1 MQVNFAAY
9 VGARLTPEDVFDTV
23 IATLSFR
30 SVDTIILIMIL
41 FTLFVLAVVLCIL
54 LRQFWVARRAQ
65 TFRLSG
71 GKHPE
76 LTLQEGHRWHLFLS
90 HTERTSTQSPLAS
103 ITVKIASITVKIVT
117 VCSAI
122 ACT

>member
-41 FTLFVLAVVLCIL
+41 LTLFVLAVVLCTL
-54 LRQFWVARRAQ
+54 GRQ
-65 TFRLSG
+65 L
-71 GKHPE
+71 
-76 LTLQEGHRWHLFLS
+76 
-90 HTERTSTQSPLAS
+90 
-103 ITVKIASITVKIVT
+103 
-117 VCSAI
+117 
-122 ACT
+122 